1 MKNNSTWNDLL
12 KPVVVLT
19 VICTVVAAALG
30 AANSVTAPII
40 AANAAKAADAARIE
54 LLPEADAFELVEGV
68 TTEGVTE
75 MYKAKNGAGYV
86 ISSQGNGFGGNG
98 SVKMMI
104 AYDNE
109 GAIINLK
116 VIDCSGETPGIGDK
130 ISSEAW
136 FTEQFVGLNGEAKK
150 GDNVDAISGSTI
162 SSGAAL
168 DAINAAY
175 KAFSEKALGV
185 VVVELTFEE
194 EVQQYFGNMVATEV
208 SHEDVVEAYTSDKGL
223 VLVTEGKGNGI
234 IGDEHQSGMP
244 LKAYVS
250 FDEAGVITGV
260 MFDTSSETK
269 GLGDKIA
276 DADYINKFIGATD
289 DSGAEVLAGTTY
301 SSKGAKEA
309 VAKAAA
315 AFAAING

>member
-1 MKNNSTWNDLL
+1 MKKNSTWNDLL

-19 VICTVVAAALG
+19 VICIVVSAAL
-30 AANSVTAPII
+30 AAVNGVTAPII
-40 AANAAKAADAARIE
+40 AEAAAKAADAARIE
-54 LLPEADAFELVEGV
+54 LLPEADGFEKIEVEV
-68 TTEGVTE
+68 DGVTE
-75 MYKAKNGAGYV
+75 MYKATNDVGYV
-86 ISSQGNGFGGNG
+86 ISAQGNGYGGNG
-98 SVKMMI
+98 SVKLMI

-109 GAIINLK
+109 GNITNIK
-116 VIDCSGETPGIGDK
+116 VIDCASETPGIGDK
-130 ISSEAW
+130 IVSEAW
-136 FTEQFVGLNGEAKK
+136 FMEQFLGLNGEAKK
-150 GDNVDAISGSTI
+150 GENVDTITGTTI

-185 VVVELTFEE
+185 VIVELTFEE
-194 EVQQYFGNMVATEV
+194 EVAQYFGNMVATDV
-208 SHEDVVEAYTSDKGL
+208 AHENVVEAYTSDKGL
-223 VLVTEGKGNGI
+223 VLVTEGRGNGI

-244 LKAYVS
+244 LRAYVS

-269 GLGDKIA
+269 GLGDKIVEP
-276 DADYINKFIGATD
+276 DFINKFIGATD
-289 DSGAEVLAGTTY
+289 DSGADIIANCTY

-309 VAKAAA
+309 VNKAAA